1 MKNAPEGV
9 VGAPDSPV
17 DGDPGTEA
25 VERDSS
31 DEDLRTRYTRLSADL
46 QNLRR
51 RAEIERAEL
60 TRFGAEPLSR
70 GLLPVLD
77 NLRRALD
84 AAAPT
89 DPLVEGLRQVV
100 RQFEEVLAT
109 HGVEPVETVGRRF
122 DPGCHEAV
130 LADDRPDVEED
141 TVTAELRPG
150 YRLHQR
156 VLRPAQVA
164 VSRRPADRRS

>member
-1 MKNAPEGV
+1 MNNATEGV

-89 DPLVEGLRQVV
+89 DPLVE
-100 RQFEEVLAT
+100 
-109 HGVEPVETVGRRF
+109 
-122 DPGCHEAV
+122 
-130 LADDRPDVEED
+130 ED